1 MFHLQKSPKKAWPEE
16 KQRRCIFTYQI
27 LYQEKSLTKFQ
38 RSSAIKMSSC
48 YTSIR
53 SYSPSVSRYY
63 CYCRLVR
70 QIKGQQKTY
79 VWKVHRKKTCR
90 IIITNFLLSFSI
102 YLVSLSLYTKLVYK
116 VLLKKHLTFVANI
129 NPMFFHHYT
138 ALKLL
143 YTLLC
148 NSSQS

>member
-1 MFHLQKSPKKAWPEE
+1 MFYKKDVLRNFAKFTGKHLCQSLFFNKVASLRLFIEHPWWLLLKVRLSWCYCKTCSPNQRTTENVCLENSPKK
-16 KQRRCIFTYQI
+16 
-27 LYQEKSLTKFQ
+27 
-38 RSSAIKMSSC
+38 
-48 YTSIR
+48 TSR
-53 SYSPSVSRYY
+53 
-63 CYCRLVR
+63 
-70 QIKGQQKTY
+70 
-79 VWKVHRKKTCR
+79 
-90 IIITNFLLSFSI
+90 IITNLLLSFSI